1 MREQRLERRVVIA
14 PVVESRR
21 SAGADLRGDT
31 YAGRRQSLQWL
42 AAWAGNWPAAPETR
56 MAYRLGVDVG
66 GTFTDLVLAGP
77 DGRALTRKV
86 LSSTGNYADAIVRGA
101 RDLMAAAGIGAADVG
116 ELIHGTTVATNA
128 ILERRGARTG
138 LLTTAGFRDL
148 LEIGRLRLARL
159 YDIDFERPAPLV
171 PRRWR
176 REVTERLGPQGEVL
190 VPLDPESV
198 RSAVD
203 LLVREGVEAI
213 AIAFLHAYASD
224 AHEQAVAAIV
234 RQRAPGVLLT
244 LSSEILPEV
253 REFERTSTAVTN
265 AYVMPVMSRYLGS
278 LETELRGLGVGAP
291 ILVMQSN
298 GGVMTAAS
306 GRRRPVHVIES
317 GPAAGVIATAEL
329 ARRIGQPNA
338 ISIDMGGT
346 TAKASVIEGGALKRT
361 GEFEIGGAVSQGSRL
376 NRGSGFLLRVPAID
390 IAEVGAGGGSIVRV
404 DDAGQLHVGPR
415 SAGAIPGPACYGQGG
430 KEATL
435 TDANVVLGYLH
446 PERLPS
452 GLALDARRARDAIA
466 EQVARPLDLPLV
478 GAAHGV
484 YLVGCARMAR
494 AVRAVTIERG
504 RDARDFVL
512 IAFGGN
518 GPLFAAEMARSL
530 GIGTVL
536 VPPAPGVFSAVGLLE
551 ADSEHHLVRSVLRP
565 LSVDTIEAVGVAL
578 QALEREAEA
587 LLRAEGY
594 REPVATER
602 AVDLKYAGQSF
613 ELTIPLPRVWRGA
626 GGVDALAAAFAK
638 EHERTYGHAAPGDPI
653 QVVNLRVTARLARP
667 AARRAVRIAS
677 GRTATIGGS
686 RDAHFGKGH
695 GTLATPVLARED
707 LDARPRPGPLLV
719 DEYDATTLVP
729 PGATAFLDPHG
740 NILVAT
746 GARA

>member
-1 MREQRLERRVVIA
+1 M
-14 PVVESRR
+14 SH
-21 SAGADLRGDT
+21 
-31 YAGRRQSLQWL
+31 
-42 AAWAGNWPAAPETR
+42 
-56 MAYRLGVDVG
+56 RLGVDVG
-66 GTFTDLVLAGP
+66 GTFTDLVLVGP

-86 LSSTGNYADAIVRGA
+86 LSSTGNYAEAIVQGA
-101 RDLMAAAGIGAADVG
+101 RALMAAAGIGHAEIG

-138 LLTTAGFRDL
+138 LLTTEGFRDL

-176 REVTERLGPQGEVL
+176 REVTERLGPRGEVL
-190 VPLDPESV
+190 TPLDPTSV
-198 RSAVD
+198 AAAID
-203 LLVREGVEAI
+203 LLVQEGVESV
-213 AIAFLHAYASD
+213 AIAFLHAYAND
-224 AHEQAVAAIV
+224 AHEQAAAAII
-234 RQRAPGVLLT
+234 RERAPGVLLT

-253 REFERTSTAVTN
+253 REFERTSTAVAN

-278 LETELRGLGVGAP
+278 LETELRTLGVGAP

-329 ARRIGQPNA
+329 ARRIGRPNA

-346 TAKASVIEGGALKRT
+346 TAKASVIEGGALQRA
-361 GEFEIGGAVSQGSRL
+361 GEFEIGGALSQGSRL

-404 DDAGQLHVGPR
+404 DGAGQLHVGPR
-415 SAGAIPGPACYGQGG
+415 SAGAVPGPACYGQGG
-430 KEATL
+430 KDATL

-452 GLALDARRARDAIA
+452 GLVLDPARAREAIA
-466 EQVARPLDLPLV
+466 EQVARPLDLGLDA
-478 GAAHGV
+478 AAHGV

-512 IAFGGN
+512 VAFGGN

-530 GIGTVL
+530 GIAIVL
-536 VPPAPGVFSAVGLLE
+536 VPPAPGVFSAIGLLE
-551 ADSEHHLVRSVLRP
+551 AASEHHLVRSVLRP
-565 LSVDTIEAVGVAL
+565 LAGDTADGIAAGL
-578 QALEREAEA
+578 QALEGEAEA

-594 REPVATER
+594 REPVVLEG

-613 ELTIPLPRVWRGA
+613 ELTIPLPPDRRGA
-626 GGVDALAAAFAK
+626 AGVDALRAAFAR
-638 EHERTYGHAAPGDPI
+638 EHEQTYGHAAPGDPI
-653 QVVNLRVTARLARP
+653 QVVNLRVTARLVRSGAQP
-667 AARRAVRIAS
+667 AVRLASDRAATAGVPRRAYF
-677 GRTATIGGS
+677 GREYGM
-686 RDAHFGKGH
+686 
-695 GTLATPVLARED
+695 LATLVLGRAD
-707 LDARPRPGPLLV
+707 LDTRPRPGPLLI

-729 PGATAFLDPHG
+729 PGATVALDEHG
-740 NILVAT
+740 DILIAT
-746 GARA
+746 GARP

>member
-1 MREQRLERRVVIA
+1 M
-14 PVVESRR
+14 SH
-21 SAGADLRGDT
+21 
-31 YAGRRQSLQWL
+31 
-42 AAWAGNWPAAPETR
+42 
-56 MAYRLGVDVG
+56 RLGVDVG
-66 GTFTDLVLAGP
+66 GTFTDLVLVGP

-86 LSSTGNYADAIVRGA
+86 LSSTGDYAEAIVRGA
-101 RDLMAAAGIGAADVG
+101 RELMAAAGIGPAEVA

-138 LLTTAGFRDL
+138 LLTTEGFRDL

-176 REVTERLGPQGEVL
+176 REVAERLGPGGQVL
-190 VPLDPESV
+190 MPLDPASV
-198 RSAVD
+198 RAAVD
-203 LLVREGVEAI
+203 FLTGEGVEAI

-224 AHEQAVAAIV
+224 AHEQAAAAIV
-234 RQRAPGVLLT
+234 RERAPGVHLT

-278 LETELRGLGVGAP
+278 LETELRGLGVRAP

-329 ARRIGQPNA
+329 ARRIGCPNA

-346 TAKASVIEGGALKRT
+346 TAKASVIEGGELKRT
-361 GEFEIGGAVSQGSRL
+361 GEFEIGGALSQGSRL

-415 SAGAIPGPACYGQGG
+415 SAGALPGPACYAQGG
-430 KEATL
+430 KDATL

-452 GLALDARRARDAIA
+452 GLALDAARGRAAIL
-466 EQVARPLDLPLV
+466 EQVARPLDLGLEA
-478 GAAHGV
+478 AAHGV

-512 IAFGGN
+512 VAFGGN
-518 GPLFAAEMARSL
+518 GPLFAGEMARSL
-530 GIGTVL
+530 GIATVL

-551 ADSEHHLVRSVLRP
+551 AESEHHLVRSVLRP
-565 LSVDTIEAVGVAL
+565 LSTDTADGVRAAL
-578 QALEREAEA
+578 AALEREAEA

-594 REPVATER
+594 REAVAMDR
-602 AVDLKYAGQSF
+602 GLDLKYEGQSF
-613 ELTIPLPRVWRGA
+613 ELTIPLPPDWRGA
-626 GGVDALAAAFAK
+626 EGVDALADAFAR

-653 QVVNLRVTARLARP
+653 QVVSLRVTARLVRP
-667 AARRAVRIAS
+667 AGRQAVRLA
-677 GRTATIGGS
+677 GAGAGPPTGEGTRGAY
-686 RDAHFGKGH
+686 FGAAH
-695 GTLATPVLARED
+695 GTLATPVLVRGA
-707 LDARPRPGPLLV
+707 LGAHPRPGPLLI

-729 PGATAFLDPHG
+729 PGATAHLDAHG
-740 NILVAT
+740 NILIAT

>member
-1 MREQRLERRVVIA
+1 M
-14 PVVESRR
+14 
-21 SAGADLRGDT
+21 T
-31 YAGRRQSLQWL
+31 H
-42 AAWAGNWPAAPETR
+42 
-56 MAYRLGVDVG
+56 RLGVDVG
-66 GTFTDLVLAGP
+66 GTFTDLVLVGP

-86 LSSTGNYADAIVRGA
+86 LSSTGNYAEAIVRGA
-101 RDLMAAAGIGAADVG
+101 RELMAAAGIGAADVG

-176 REVTERLGPQGEVL
+176 REITERLGPGAEVL
-190 VPLDPESV
+190 TPLDPASV
-198 RSAVD
+198 AAAVD
-203 LLVREGVEAI
+203 LLTREGVESI
-213 AIAFLHAYASD
+213 AIAFLHAYASG
-224 AHEQAVAAIV
+224 AHEQAAAAIV
-234 RQRAPGVLLT
+234 RERAPGVLLT

-278 LETELRGLGVGAP
+278 LETELRRLGVGAP
-291 ILVMQSN
+291 ILVLQST

-329 ARRIGQPNA
+329 ARRIGRPNA

-346 TAKASVIEGGALKRT
+346 TAKASVIEGGELKRT

-415 SAGAIPGPACYGQGG
+415 SAGAIPGPACYAQGG

-452 GLALDARRARDAIA
+452 GLALDAARAREAIA
-466 EQVARPLDLPLV
+466 EQVARPLDLGLEA
-478 GAAHGV
+478 AAHGV

-512 IAFGGN
+512 VAFGGN

-551 ADSEHHLVRSVLRP
+551 AESEHHLVRSVLRP
-565 LSVDTIEAVGVAL
+565 LSAETAGGVAAAL
-578 QALEREAEA
+578 RALEREAEA

-594 REPVATER
+594 REAVAMDR
-602 AVDLKYAGQSF
+602 GVDLKYEGQSF
-613 ELTIPLPRVWRGA
+613 ELTIPLPADWRGA
-626 GGVDALAAAFAK
+626 AGVDALAAAFAG
-638 EHERTYGHAAPGDPI
+638 EHERTYGHAAAGDPI
-653 QVVNLRVTARLARP
+653 QVVNLRVTARLVRP
-667 AARRAVRIAS
+667 AGRQTVRLASERAAMAGGTRRAYF
-677 GRTATIGGS
+677 GRQ
-686 RDAHFGKGH
+686 H
-695 GTLATPVLARED
+695 GTRATPVLARAD
-707 LDARPRPGPLLV
+707 LGPLPRPGPLLI

-729 PGATAFLDPHG
+729 PGATAGLDGHG
-740 NILVAT
+740 NILIAT
-746 GARA
+746 GAPS